1 MRLAKNKCRDM
12 TKEKEYYPMNSL
24 QTMWGGLRYEFR
36 MQVRRPLLWLVFFG
50 FTLLDLSAIVS
61 DLQNPLFRSISM
73 HMSLLQFA
81 GTVTS
86 LTNWLPPLG
95 VGILLADRLVR
106 DRRMHV
112 EELLT
117 TLPGTL
123 RMRLLGKY
131 LGVTCASLVPA
142 FLLFLVM
149 IGVTAW
155 ATGNV
160 LLIPASLLCYAAIV
174 LPGILFISAFSLA
187 CPVVI
192 WLPLYQ
198 FLFFGYWVWGNLFN
212 TNGVIPTLNGTIL
225 TPIGSVIAASFFS
238 TETPGGAPP
247 SPVMNGVASLVA
259 LLGIAVLVLVALD
272 QFLKWEQARQ

>member
-1 MRLAKNKCRDM
+1 
-12 TKEKEYYPMNSL
+12 MNSL
-24 QTMWGGLRYEFR
+24 QTMWGVLRYEFR
-36 MQVRRPLLWLVFFG
+36 MQVRRPVLWLVFCG

-61 DLQNPLFRSISM
+61 DLQNPPFRNLLM
-73 HMSLLQFA
+73 HMSLFQLA
-81 GTVTS
+81 GTMTS

-106 DRRMHV
+106 DRRMRV

-123 RMRLLGKY
+123 RMRLMGKY

-142 FLLFLVM
+142 FLLFLVI
-149 IGVTAW
+149 IGVTTW
-155 ATGNV
+155 TTGNV

-174 LPGILFISAFSLA
+174 LPGMLFVAAFSLA
-187 CPVVI
+187 CPMVI

-212 TNGVIPTLNGTIL
+212 SNGIIPTLNGTIL
-225 TPIGSVIAASFFS
+225 TPVGSVIAAGLFS
-238 TETPGGAPP
+238 AETLGGALP
-247 SPVMNGVASLVA
+247 SPAINGVASLVV
-259 LLGIAVLVLVALD
+259 LFGIAVLVLVALY
-272 QFLKWEQARQ
+272 QYLKWEQARQ

>member
-1 MRLAKNKCRDM
+1 
-12 TKEKEYYPMNSL
+12 MNSL
-24 QTMWGGLRYEFR
+24 QTMWGVLRYEFR
-36 MQVRRPLLWLVFFG
+36 MQVRRPVLWLVFLG
-50 FTLLDLSAIVS
+50 FALLDLRAIVS
-61 DLQNPLFRSISM
+61 DLQDPNVQSIFM
-73 HMSLLQFA
+73 HLSTLQLA

-106 DRRMHV
+106 DRRTRV
-112 EELLT
+112 DELLT
-117 TLPGTL
+117 TLPGAL

-142 FLLFLVM
+142 FLLFLV
-149 IGVTAW
+149 IVGVMVW

-160 LLIPASLLCYAAIV
+160 LLIPACLLCYAAIV
-174 LPGILFISAFSLA
+174 LPGMLFIAAFSLA

-198 FLFFGYWVWGNLFN
+198 FLFFGYWFWGNMLSPHV
-212 TNGVIPTLNGTIL
+212 GIPTLNGTIL

-238 TETPGGAPP
+238 TGRFGEAPP
-247 SPVMNGVASLVA
+247 SPVMTGVASLVA
-259 LLGIAVLVLVALD
+259 LLGIAVLVLVALY